1 MAYTNKGNI
10 QRHLNV
16 DIATAYDT
24 QIDNWIAAVAA
35 WIDRYCGKTFESGSE
50 TRYYDGNGTRE
61 QKFDDM
67 SSVPTEVKIL
77 DSDGTDVATITEGHS
92 NDYLVYPLNTSPKN
106 TLRLVP
112 SSTVSHFPKRTR
124 SVQITAPFGFSTA
137 IPVDIEQIATT
148 LVSEIVSVGLKGGK
162 LSSVQ
167 LGDYEAAFQKID
179 EKAGAFRIFQT
190 LDMYR
195 DLEL

>member
-1 MAYTNKGNI
+1 
-10 QRHLNV
+10 
-16 DIATAYDT
+16 
-24 QIDNWIAAVAA
+24 
-35 WIDRYCGKTFESGSE
+35 
-50 TRYYDGNGTRE
+50 
-61 QKFDDM
+61 
-67 SSVPTEVKIL
+67 
-77 DSDGTDVATITEGHS
+77 
-92 NDYLVYPLNTSPKN
+92 
-106 TLRLVP
+106 
-112 SSTVSHFPKRTR
+112 
-124 SVQITAPFGFSTA
+124 VQITAPFGFSTA